1 MAYNDAIMNSADKQK
16 IAALGE
22 QWQAAQKTGNQGGMN
37 EAHEQAELIRKK
49 YGYSGGGDGSG
60 FKIVG
65 NSTVLPEAKD
75 QSESINKI
83 YDAQQ
88 KAKTD
93 ALKAAYDQ
101 NMADYDAQAAKIP
114 QTYNEARRQV
124 STQAD
129 ISRANLNEQ
138 MAGSGINVGAGSQ
151 LALSQ
156 QNSRNAAM
164 GKVSSAEA
172 DALSDLEAQRQ
183 KVKTAYQNAVAQAI
197 SENDAARAKALY
209 AEAQRVD
216 NSIVNT
222 AVKQLSVDTTLA
234 ENERSRLEQQ
244 AATLAKYGDF
254 SGYAALGYS
263 QDQID
268 AMQKVWGA
276 QNPKLYYER
285 TGAYPASYTASNRR
299 TGGGGGGSDD
309 DTITPTRD
317 TATPD
322 GSSPPTTTLT
332 GAMAGAVP
340 GAATGGAQFLTRS
353 LAWDQDEGTF
363 VWNGKTYSKV
373 SDLVNAWNNAS
384 LSDADEAVLRQK
396 FKAHTG
402 VDLSKYGY

>member
-1 MAYNDAIMNSADKQK
+1 MAYNDAIINNADKQK

-22 QWQAAQKTGNQGGMN
+22 QWQAAQKAGNQGGMN

-49 YGYSGGGDGSG
+49 YGYSGGADGSG

-65 NSTVLPEAKD
+65 NNTVLPEAKD

-138 MAGSGINVGAGSQ
+138 LAGSGINVGAGSQ

-209 AEAQRVD
+209 TEAQRVD

-244 AATLAKYGDF
+244 AATLAKFGDF

-285 TGAYPASYTASNRR
+285 TGNYPASYTAAQSGRSR
-299 TGGGGGGSDD
+299 GGGGGGGGDD
-309 DTITPTRD
+309 NTVPSARDPETKPKSAADYHENSYITNANGPGWVMVRGYGRV
-317 TATPD
+317 TP
-322 GSSPPTTTLT
+322 SELE
-332 GAMAGAVP
+332 A
-340 GAATGGAQFLTRS
+340 
-353 LAWDQDEGTF
+353 
-363 VWNGKTYSKV
+363 
-373 SDLVNAWNNAS
+373 LVNSGKVKEVVNGNGTYTYRNAN
-384 LSDADEAVLRQK
+384 
-396 FKAHTG
+396 
-402 VDLSKYGY
+402 

>member
-1 MAYNDAIMNSADKQK
+1 MAYNDAIINSADKQK

-22 QWQAAQKTGNQGGMN
+22 QWQAAQKAGNQGGMN

-49 YGYSGGGDGSG
+49 YGYSGGADGSG

-65 NSTVLPEAKD
+65 NNTVLPEAKD

-138 MAGSGINVGAGSQ
+138 LAGSGINVGAGSQ

-164 GKVSSAEA
+164 GKVSTAEA

-209 AEAQRVD
+209 TEAQRVD

-222 AVKQLSVDTTLA
+222 AVKQLSVDTTLT
-234 ENERSRLEQQ
+234 ENDRSRLEQQ

-285 TGAYPASYTASNRR
+285 TGNYPASYTAAQSSRSR
-299 TGGGGGGSDD
+299 SRSGGGGGGSDD
-309 DTITPTRD
+309 DTITPSGAKIKAKSAADYHESSSITNANGSGWVMVRGYGRV
-317 TATPD
+317 TP
-322 GSSPPTTTLT
+322 SELET
-332 GAMAGAVP
+332 
-340 GAATGGAQFLTRS
+340 
-353 LAWDQDEGTF
+353 
-363 VWNGKTYSKV
+363 
-373 SDLVNAWNNAS
+373 LVNSGKVKEVDNGNGTYTYRNAN
-384 LSDADEAVLRQK
+384 
-396 FKAHTG
+396 
-402 VDLSKYGY
+402 

>member
-1 MAYNDAIMNSADKQK
+1 MAYNDAIMNNADKQK

-22 QWQAAQKTGNQGGMN
+22 QWQAAQKAGNQGGMN

-65 NSTVLPEAKD
+65 NNTVLPEAKD

-164 GKVSSAEA
+164 GKVSTAEA

-209 AEAQRVD
+209 TEAQRVD

-285 TGAYPASYTASNRR
+285 TGTYPASYTASNSRK
-299 TGGGGGGSDD
+299 GGGGGGGGGD
-309 DTITPTRD
+309 DTITPVRD
-317 TATPD
+317 KTDSGRITHNDIDFTNA
-322 GSSPPTTTLT
+322 S
-332 GAMAGAVP
+332 AVAD
-340 GAATGGAQFLTRS
+340 AAT
-353 LAWDQDEGTF
+353 
-363 VWNGKTYSKV
+363 V
-373 SDLVNAWNNAS
+373 SDRVKEMISQGVPVSEVNQYIQSASDNGLISDDSRRRLKYMNNS
-384 LSDADEAVLRQK
+384 R
-396 FKAHTG
+396 
-402 VDLSKYGY
+402 

>member
-1 MAYNDAIMNSADKQK
+1 MAYNDAIMNNADKQK

-22 QWQAAQKTGNQGGMN
+22 QWQAAQKAGNQGGMN

-65 NSTVLPEAKD
+65 NNTVLPEAKD

-156 QNSRNAAM
+156 QNSRNSAM
-164 GKVSSAEA
+164 GKVSTAEA

-183 KVKTAYQNAVAQAI
+183 KVKAAYQNAVAQAI
-197 SENDAARAKALY
+197 SENDAERAKALY
-209 AEAQRVD
+209 TEAQRVD

-285 TGAYPASYTASNRR
+285 TGTYPASYTASNRR
-299 TGGGGGGSDD
+299 TGGGGGGGGGGGDG
-309 DTITPTRD
+309 DTIPPARDQKTKPKSAVDYHENSYITNANGPGWVMVRGYGRVTPSELE
-317 TATPD
+317 A
-322 GSSPPTTTLT
+322 
-332 GAMAGAVP
+332 
-340 GAATGGAQFLTRS
+340 
-353 LAWDQDEGTF
+353 
-363 VWNGKTYSKV
+363 
-373 SDLVNAWNNAS
+373 LVNAGKVKEVVNGNGTYTYRNAN
-384 LSDADEAVLRQK
+384 
-396 FKAHTG
+396 
-402 VDLSKYGY
+402 

>member
-1 MAYNDAIMNSADKQK
+1 MAYNDAGMNNADKQK

-22 QWQAAQKTGNQGGMN
+22 QWQAAQKAGNQGGMN

-65 NSTVLPEAKD
+65 NNTVLPEAKD
-75 QSESINKI
+75 QSENINKI

-172 DALSDLEAQRQ
+172 DALSNLEAQRQ

-209 AEAQRVD
+209 TEAQRVD

-244 AATLAKYGDF
+244 AATLAKFGDF

-285 TGAYPASYTASNRR
+285 TGKYPASYTASNRR
-299 TGGGGGGSDD
+299 SPGVDGGDD
-309 DTITPTRD
+309 DTITPKKRHLIHNDVNYHNDIDFTD
-317 TATPD
+317 PN
-322 GSSPPTTTLT
+322 
-332 GAMAGAVP
+332 AVAD
-340 GAATGGAQFLTRS
+340 AATVYDRVKEMISQGTPVS
-353 LAWDQDEGTF
+353 EVDQYIQSASD
-363 VWNGKTYSKV
+363 NGLI
-373 SDLVNAWNNAS
+373 SDDSRIRMKSMNHS
-384 LSDADEAVLRQK
+384 RK
-396 FKAHTG
+396 
-402 VDLSKYGY
+402 

>member
-1 MAYNDAIMNSADKQK
+1 MAYNDAGMNNADKQK

-22 QWQAAQKTGNQGGMN
+22 QWQAAQKAGNQGGMN

-65 NSTVLPEAKD
+65 NNTVLPEAKD

-164 GKVSSAEA
+164 GKVSTAEA

-183 KVKTAYQNAVAQAI
+183 KVKAAYQNAVAQAI
-197 SENDAARAKALY
+197 SENDAERAKALY
-209 AEAQRVD
+209 TEAQRVD

-285 TGAYPASYTASNRR
+285 TGKYPASYTASNRR
-299 TGGGGGGSDD
+299 SGGGGGGGGGGGD
-309 DTITPTRD
+309 DTITP
-317 TATPD
+317 
-322 GSSPPTTTLT
+322 
-332 GAMAGAVP
+332 VENP
-340 GAATGGAQFLTRS
+340 GKTNAQAAYELTGGAADTSYLNSYTT
-353 LAWDQDEGTF
+353 LAKYQNQWADLDMYA
-363 VWNGKTYSKV
+363 NGGSSKAQLRKIINDWEK
-373 SDLVNAWNNAS
+373 SGKISSTA
-384 LSDADEAVLRQK
+384 ADEMYYSYNL
-396 FKAHTG
+396 G
-402 VDLSKYGY
+402 

>member
-1 MAYNDAIMNSADKQK
+1 MAYNDAIMNNADKQK

-22 QWQAAQKTGNQGGMN
+22 QWQAAQKAGNQGGMN

-65 NSTVLPEAKD
+65 NNTVLPEAKD

-93 ALKAAYDQ
+93 ALNAAYDQ

-164 GKVSSAEA
+164 GKVSTAEA

-183 KVKTAYQNAVAQAI
+183 KVKAAYQNAVAQAI
-197 SENDAARAKALY
+197 SENDAERAKALY
-209 AEAQRVD
+209 TEAQRVD

-285 TGAYPASYTASNRR
+285 TGTYPASYTASNSRA
-299 TGGGGGGSDD
+299 GGGGGGGGGGGD
-309 DTITPTRD
+309 DTITPARD
-317 TATPD
+317 QKTKPKSAVDYHENSYITNANGPGWVMVRGYGRVTP
-322 GSSPPTTTLT
+322 SELE
-332 GAMAGAVP
+332 A
-340 GAATGGAQFLTRS
+340 
-353 LAWDQDEGTF
+353 
-363 VWNGKTYSKV
+363 
-373 SDLVNAWNNAS
+373 LVNSGKVKEVVNGNGTYTYRNAN
-384 LSDADEAVLRQK
+384 
-396 FKAHTG
+396 
-402 VDLSKYGY
+402 

>member
-1 MAYNDAIMNSADKQK
+1 MAYNDAIMNNADKQK

-22 QWQAAQKTGNQGGMN
+22 QWQAAQKAGNQGGMN

-65 NSTVLPEAKD
+65 NNTVLPEAKD

-164 GKVSSAEA
+164 GKVSTAEA

-183 KVKTAYQNAVAQAI
+183 KVKAAYQNAVAQAI

-209 AEAQRVD
+209 TEAQRVD

-276 QNPKLYYER
+276 QNPKLYNER
-285 TGAYPASYTASNRR
+285 TGRYPASYTASNRR
-299 TGGGGGGSDD
+299 PGGGGGGGGGD
-309 DTITPTRD
+309 DTITPVRNKTDSGRITHND
-317 TATPD
+317 IDFTNA
-322 GSSPPTTTLT
+322 S
-332 GAMAGAVP
+332 AVAD
-340 GAATGGAQFLTRS
+340 AAT
-353 LAWDQDEGTF
+353 
-363 VWNGKTYSKV
+363 V
-373 SDLVNAWNNAS
+373 SDRVKEMITQGVPVSEVNQHIQSASDNGLISDDSRRRLKYMNNS
-384 LSDADEAVLRQK
+384 R
-396 FKAHTG
+396 
-402 VDLSKYGY
+402 

>member
-1 MAYNDAIMNSADKQK
+1 MAYNDAGMNSADKQK

-22 QWQAAQKTGNQGGMN
+22 QWQAAQKAGNQGGMN

-65 NSTVLPEAKD
+65 NNTVLPEAKD

-164 GKVSSAEA
+164 GKVSTAEA

-183 KVKTAYQNAVAQAI
+183 KVKAAYQNAVAQAI

-209 AEAQRVD
+209 TEAQRVD

-222 AVKQLSVDTTLA
+222 AVKQLSVDTTLT

-299 TGGGGGGSDD
+299 TGGGGGGGGGSDD
-309 DTITPTRD
+309 DTITPVRNKTDSGRITHND
-317 TATPD
+317 IDFTDAN
-322 GSSPPTTTLT
+322 
-332 GAMAGAVP
+332 AVAD
-340 GAATGGAQFLTRS
+340 AATVYERVKQMIS
-353 LAWDQDEGTF
+353 QDVPVSE
-363 VWNGKTYSKV
+363 VNQYIQSASDNGLI
-373 SDLVNAWNNAS
+373 SDDSRRRMKYMNNS
-384 LSDADEAVLRQK
+384 RK
-396 FKAHTG
+396 
-402 VDLSKYGY
+402 

>member
-1 MAYNDAIMNSADKQK
+1 MAYNDAGMNNADKQK

-22 QWQAAQKTGNQGGMN
+22 QWQAAQKAGNQGGMN

-65 NSTVLPEAKD
+65 NNTVLPEAKD

-209 AEAQRVD
+209 TEAQRVD

-285 TGAYPASYTASNRR
+285 TGRYPASYTASNRWS
-299 TGGGGGGSDD
+299 GGGGGGGGGGGDD
-309 DTITPTRD
+309 AITPVDNPRKTN
-317 TATPD
+317 AQ
-322 GSSPPTTTLT
+322 
-332 GAMAGAVP
+332 
-340 GAATGGAQFLTRS
+340 AAYELTGGAADTSYLNSYTT
-353 LAWDQDEGTF
+353 LAKYQNQWADLDMYA
-363 VWNGKTYSKV
+363 NGGSSKAQLRKIINDWEK
-373 SDLVNAWNNAS
+373 SGKISSTA
-384 LSDADEAVLRQK
+384 ADEMYYSYNL
-396 FKAHTG
+396 G
-402 VDLSKYGY
+402 

>member
-1 MAYNDAIMNSADKQK
+1 MAFNDAIVNSADKQK

-22 QWQAAQKTGNQGGMN
+22 QWQAAQKAGNQGGMN
-37 EAHEQAELIRKK
+37 EAHKQAELIRKK

-65 NSTVLPEAKD
+65 NNTVLPEAKD

-172 DALSDLEAQRQ
+172 DALSALEAQRQ

-209 AEAQRVD
+209 TEAQRVD

-234 ENERSRLEQQ
+234 ENDRSRLEQQ

-299 TGGGGGGSDD
+299 TGGGGGSYD

-353 LAWDQDEGTF
+353 LTWDQDEGTF

-396 FKAHTG
+396 FKAQTG

>member
-1 MAYNDAIMNSADKQK
+1 MAYNDAIMNNADKQK

-22 QWQAAQKTGNQGGMN
+22 QWQAAQKAGNQGGMN

-65 NSTVLPEAKD
+65 NNTVLPEAKD

-164 GKVSSAEA
+164 GKVSTAEA

-183 KVKTAYQNAVAQAI
+183 KVKAAYQNAVAQAI

-209 AEAQRVD
+209 TEAQRVD

-285 TGAYPASYTASNRR
+285 TGKYPASYTASNSR
-299 TGGGGGGSDD
+299 TRGGGGGGGGD
-309 DTITPTRD
+309 DTITPVRD
-317 TATPD
+317 KTDSGRITHNDIDFTNA
-322 GSSPPTTTLT
+322 S
-332 GAMAGAVP
+332 AVAD
-340 GAATGGAQFLTRS
+340 AAT
-353 LAWDQDEGTF
+353 
-363 VWNGKTYSKV
+363 V
-373 SDLVNAWNNAS
+373 SDRVKEMISQGVPVSEVNQYIQSASDNGLISDDSRRRLKYMNNS
-384 LSDADEAVLRQK
+384 R
-396 FKAHTG
+396 
-402 VDLSKYGY
+402 

>member
-1 MAYNDAIMNSADKQK
+1 MAYNDAIMNNADKQK

-22 QWQAAQKTGNQGGMN
+22 QWQAAQKAGNQGGMN
-37 EAHEQAELIRKK
+37 EAHEQAEMIRKK

-65 NSTVLPEAKD
+65 NNTVLPEAKD
-75 QSESINKI
+75 QSENINKI

-164 GKVSSAEA
+164 GKVSTAEA

-183 KVKTAYQNAVAQAI
+183 KVKAAYQNAVAQAI

-209 AEAQRVD
+209 TEAQRVD

-285 TGAYPASYTASNRR
+285 TGRYPASYTASNSR
-299 TGGGGGGSDD
+299 TGGGGSGGGGGD
-309 DTITPTRD
+309 DTITPVRNKTDSGRITHND
-317 TATPD
+317 IDFTNA
-322 GSSPPTTTLT
+322 S
-332 GAMAGAVP
+332 AVAD
-340 GAATGGAQFLTRS
+340 AAT
-353 LAWDQDEGTF
+353 
-363 VWNGKTYSKV
+363 V
-373 SDLVNAWNNAS
+373 SDRVKEMISQGVPVSEVNQYIQSASDNGLISDDSRRRLKYMNNS
-384 LSDADEAVLRQK
+384 RK
-396 FKAHTG
+396 
-402 VDLSKYGY
+402 

>member
-1 MAYNDAIMNSADKQK
+1 MAYNDAGMNNADKQK

-22 QWQAAQKTGNQGGMN
+22 QWQAAQKAGNQGGMN

-65 NSTVLPEAKD
+65 NNTVLPEAKD

-114 QTYNEARRQV
+114 QTYNDARRQV

-138 MAGSGINVGAGSQ
+138 MASSGINVGAGSQ

-164 GKVSSAEA
+164 GKVSTAEA

-183 KVKTAYQNAVAQAI
+183 KVKAAYQNAVAQAI
-197 SENDAARAKALY
+197 SENDAERAKALY
-209 AEAQRVD
+209 TEAQRVD

-285 TGAYPASYTASNRR
+285 TGKYPASYTASNSR
-299 TGGGGGGSDD
+299 TRGGGGGGGGD
-309 DTITPTRD
+309 DTITPVRD
-317 TATPD
+317 PKTKTNAQ
-322 GSSPPTTTLT
+322 
-332 GAMAGAVP
+332 
-340 GAATGGAQFLTRS
+340 AAYELTGGAVDTSYLNSYTT
-353 LAWDQDEGTF
+353 LAKYQNQWADLDMYA
-363 VWNGKTYSKV
+363 NGGSSKAQLRKIINDWEK
-373 SDLVNAWNNAS
+373 SGKISSTA
-384 LSDADEAVLRQK
+384 ADEMYYSYNL
-396 FKAHTG
+396 G
-402 VDLSKYGY
+402 

>member
-1 MAYNDAIMNSADKQK
+1 MAYNDAGMNNADKQK

-22 QWQAAQKTGNQGGMN
+22 QWQAAQKAGNQGGMN

-65 NSTVLPEAKD
+65 NNTVLPEAKD

-164 GKVSSAEA
+164 GKVSTAEA

-209 AEAQRVD
+209 TESQRVD

-285 TGAYPASYTASNRR
+285 TGTYPASYTASNRR
-299 TGGGGGGSDD
+299 TGGGGGGGVGD
-309 DTITPTRD
+309 DTITPVRD
-317 TATPD
+317 KTDSGRITHNDIDFTNA
-322 GSSPPTTTLT
+322 S
-332 GAMAGAVP
+332 AVAD
-340 GAATGGAQFLTRS
+340 AAT
-353 LAWDQDEGTF
+353 
-363 VWNGKTYSKV
+363 V
-373 SDLVNAWNNAS
+373 SDRVKEMISQGVSVSEVNQYIQSASDNGLISDDSRRRLKYMNNS
-384 LSDADEAVLRQK
+384 R
-396 FKAHTG
+396 
-402 VDLSKYGY
+402 

>member
-22 QWQAAQKTGNQGGMN
+22 QWQAAQKAGNQGGMN

-65 NSTVLPEAKD
+65 NNTVLPEAKD

-88 KAKTD
+88 KVKTD

-183 KVKTAYQNAVAQAI
+183 KVKTAYQNAVAHAI

-222 AVKQLSVDTTLA
+222 AVKQLSVDTTLT

-285 TGAYPASYTASNRR
+285 TGNYPASYTAAQSSRSR
-299 TGGGGGGSDD
+299 GGGGGGGGDD
-309 DTITPTRD
+309 NTIPPARDPKTKPKSAVDYHESSSITNANGSGWVMVRGYGRVTPSELE
-317 TATPD
+317 A
-322 GSSPPTTTLT
+322 
-332 GAMAGAVP
+332 
-340 GAATGGAQFLTRS
+340 
-353 LAWDQDEGTF
+353 
-363 VWNGKTYSKV
+363 
-373 SDLVNAWNNAS
+373 LVNSGKVKEVDNGNSTYTYRNAN
-384 LSDADEAVLRQK
+384 
-396 FKAHTG
+396 
-402 VDLSKYGY
+402 

>member
-1 MAYNDAIMNSADKQK
+1 MAYNDAIMNNADKQK

-22 QWQAAQKTGNQGGMN
+22 QWQAAQKAGNQGGMN

-65 NSTVLPEAKD
+65 NNTVLPEAKD

-164 GKVSSAEA
+164 GKVSTAEA

-209 AEAQRVD
+209 TEAQRVD

-285 TGAYPASYTASNRR
+285 TGRYPASYTASNRR
-299 TGGGGGGSDD
+299 TGGGGGGGGGGD
-309 DTITPTRD
+309 DTITPVRD
-317 TATPD
+317 PKTKTNAQ
-322 GSSPPTTTLT
+322 
-332 GAMAGAVP
+332 
-340 GAATGGAQFLTRS
+340 AAYELTGGAADTSYLNSYTT
-353 LAWDQDEGTF
+353 LAKYQNQWADLDMYA
-363 VWNGKTYSKV
+363 NGGSSKAQLRKIINDWEK
-373 SDLVNAWNNAS
+373 SGKISSTA
-384 LSDADEAVLRQK
+384 ADEMYYSYNL
-396 FKAHTG
+396 G
-402 VDLSKYGY
+402 

>member
-1 MAYNDAIMNSADKQK
+1 MAYNDAIMNNADKQK

-22 QWQAAQKTGNQGGMN
+22 QWQAAQKAGNQGGMN

-65 NSTVLPEAKD
+65 NNTVLPEAKD

-101 NMADYDAQAAKIP
+101 NMLDYDAQAAKIP

-164 GKVSSAEA
+164 GKVSTAEA

-183 KVKTAYQNAVAQAI
+183 KVKAAYQNAVAQAI
-197 SENDAARAKALY
+197 SENDAERAKALY
-209 AEAQRVD
+209 TEAQRVD

-285 TGAYPASYTASNRR
+285 TGRYPASYTPSNRR
-299 TGGGGGGSDD
+299 NPGGDGGD
-309 DTITPTRD
+309 DTITPVRD
-317 TATPD
+317 PKTKTNAQ
-322 GSSPPTTTLT
+322 
-332 GAMAGAVP
+332 
-340 GAATGGAQFLTRS
+340 AAYELTGGAADTSYLNSYTT
-353 LAWDQDEGTF
+353 LAKYQNQWADLDMYA
-363 VWNGKTYSKV
+363 NGGSSKAQLRKIINDWEK
-373 SDLVNAWNNAS
+373 SGKISSTA
-384 LSDADEAVLRQK
+384 ADEMYYSYNL
-396 FKAHTG
+396 G
-402 VDLSKYGY
+402 

>member
-1 MAYNDAIMNSADKQK
+1 MAYNDAIINSADKQK
-16 IAALGE
+16 IAALSE
-22 QWQAAQKTGNQGGMN
+22 QWKAAHQAGNQGGMN

-49 YGYSGGGDGSG
+49 YGYSGGADGSG

-65 NSTVLPEAKD
+65 NNTVLPEAKD

-138 MAGSGINVGAGSQ
+138 SAGSGINVGAGSQ

-172 DALSDLEAQRQ
+172 DAMSALEAQRQ

-209 AEAQRVD
+209 TEAQRVD

-254 SGYAALGYS
+254 SGYAALGYT

-285 TGAYPASYTASNRR
+285 TGKYPASYTASNRR
-299 TGGGGGGSDD
+299 NGGSGGSGGGD
-309 DTITPTRD
+309 DTITPVRD
-317 TATPD
+317 KTDSGRITHNDIDFTNA
-322 GSSPPTTTLT
+322 S
-332 GAMAGAVP
+332 AVAD
-340 GAATGGAQFLTRS
+340 AAT
-353 LAWDQDEGTF
+353 
-363 VWNGKTYSKV
+363 V
-373 SDLVNAWNNAS
+373 SDRVKEMISQGVPVSEVNQYIQSASDNGLISDDSRRRLKYMNNS
-384 LSDADEAVLRQK
+384 R
-396 FKAHTG
+396 
-402 VDLSKYGY
+402 

>member
-1 MAYNDAIMNSADKQK
+1 MAYNDAGMNNADKQK

-22 QWQAAQKTGNQGGMN
+22 QWQAAQKAGNQGGMN

-65 NSTVLPEAKD
+65 NNTVLPEAKD
-75 QSESINKI
+75 QSENINKI

-138 MAGSGINVGAGSQ
+138 LAGSGINVGAGSQ

-164 GKVSSAEA
+164 GKVSTAEA

-183 KVKTAYQNAVAQAI
+183 KVKAAYQNAVAQAI

-209 AEAQRVD
+209 TEAQRVD

-276 QNPKLYYER
+276 QHPTLYYER
-285 TGAYPASYTASNRR
+285 TGRYPASYTASNRR
-299 TGGGGGGSDD
+299 PGGGGGVGGGD
-309 DTITPTRD
+309 DTITPVRD
-317 TATPD
+317 KTDSGRITHNDIDFTNA
-322 GSSPPTTTLT
+322 S
-332 GAMAGAVP
+332 AVAD
-340 GAATGGAQFLTRS
+340 AAT
-353 LAWDQDEGTF
+353 
-363 VWNGKTYSKV
+363 V
-373 SDLVNAWNNAS
+373 SDRVKEMISQGVPVSEVNKYIQSAS
-384 LSDADEAVLRQK
+384 DNGLISDDSRRRL
-396 FKAHTG
+396 
-402 VDLSKYGY
+402 KYMNSSRK

>member
-1 MAYNDAIMNSADKQK
+1 MAYNDAIMNNADKQK

-22 QWQAAQKTGNQGGMN
+22 QWQAAQKAGNQGGMN

-65 NSTVLPEAKD
+65 NNTVLPEAKD

-164 GKVSSAEA
+164 GKVSTAEA

-183 KVKTAYQNAVAQAI
+183 KVKAAYQNAVAQAI

-209 AEAQRVD
+209 TEAQRVD

-244 AATLAKYGDF
+244 AAMLAKYGDF

-285 TGAYPASYTASNRR
+285 TGTYPASYTASKRR
-299 TGGGGGGSDD
+299 TGGGGGGGGGGDD
-309 DTITPTRD
+309 AITPVEN
-317 TATPD
+317 
-322 GSSPPTTTLT
+322 PTKND
-332 GAMAGAVP
+332 AQ
-340 GAATGGAQFLTRS
+340 AAYELTGGAADTSYLNSYTT
-353 LAWDQDEGTF
+353 LAKYQNQWADLDMYA
-363 VWNGKTYSKV
+363 NGGSSKAQLRKIINDWEK
-373 SDLVNAWNNAS
+373 SGKISSTA
-384 LSDADEAVLRQK
+384 ADEMYYSYNL
-396 FKAHTG
+396 G
-402 VDLSKYGY
+402 

>member
-1 MAYNDAIMNSADKQK
+1 MAYNDAGMNNADKQK

-22 QWQAAQKTGNQGGMN
+22 QWQAAQKAGNQGGMN

-65 NSTVLPEAKD
+65 NNTVLPEAKD

-183 KVKTAYQNAVAQAI
+183 KVKAAYQNAVAQAI
-197 SENDAARAKALY
+197 SENDAERAKALY
-209 AEAQRVD
+209 TEAQRVD

-285 TGAYPASYTASNRR
+285 TGKYPASYTASNRR
-299 TGGGGGGSDD
+299 SGGGGGGGGGGGD
-309 DTITPTRD
+309 DTITPVRNKTDSGRITHND
-317 TATPD
+317 IDFTNA
-322 GSSPPTTTLT
+322 S
-332 GAMAGAVP
+332 AVAD
-340 GAATGGAQFLTRS
+340 AAT
-353 LAWDQDEGTF
+353 
-363 VWNGKTYSKV
+363 V
-373 SDLVNAWNNAS
+373 SDRVKEMISQGVPVSEVNQYIQSASDNGLISDDSRRRLKYMNNS
-384 LSDADEAVLRQK
+384 R
-396 FKAHTG
+396 
-402 VDLSKYGY
+402 

>member
-1 MAYNDAIMNSADKQK
+1 MAYNDAIMNNADKQK

-22 QWQAAQKTGNQGGMN
+22 QWQAAQKAGNQGGMN

-65 NSTVLPEAKD
+65 NNTVLPEAKD
-75 QSESINKI
+75 QSESINNI

-164 GKVSSAEA
+164 GKVSTAEA

-183 KVKTAYQNAVAQAI
+183 KVKAAYQNAVAQAI

-209 AEAQRVD
+209 TEAQRVD

-285 TGAYPASYTASNRR
+285 TGTYPASYTASNSR
-299 TGGGGGGSDD
+299 TRGGGGGGGGD
-309 DTITPTRD
+309 DTITPVRD
-317 TATPD
+317 PKTKTNAQ
-322 GSSPPTTTLT
+322 
-332 GAMAGAVP
+332 
-340 GAATGGAQFLTRS
+340 AAYELTGGAADTSYLNSYTT
-353 LAWDQDEGTF
+353 LAKYQNQWADLDMYA
-363 VWNGKTYSKV
+363 NGGSSKAQLRKIINDWEK
-373 SDLVNAWNNAS
+373 SGKISSTA
-384 LSDADEAVLRQK
+384 ADEMYYSYNL
-396 FKAHTG
+396 G
-402 VDLSKYGY
+402 

>member
-1 MAYNDAIMNSADKQK
+1 MAYNDAGMNSADKQK

-22 QWQAAQKTGNQGGMN
+22 QWKAAQQAGNQGGMN

-49 YGYSGGGDGSG
+49 YGYSGGTDGSG
-60 FKIVG
+60 YKIVG
-65 NSTVLPEAKD
+65 NNTVLPEAKD
-75 QSESINKI
+75 QSENINKI

-101 NMADYDAQAAKIP
+101 NMFDYDAQAAKIP
-114 QTYNEARRQV
+114 QAYNEARRQV

-129 ISRANLNEQ
+129 IARANLNEQ
-138 MAGSGINVGAGSQ
+138 MAGSGINTGAGSQ

-285 TGAYPASYTASNRR
+285 TGAYPASYTPK
-299 TGGGGGGSDD
+299 GGGGGGGGDDNTIPPKRKQLIHDDRNYHNDIDFTDANAVADSTTVYERVKEMISQGVPVPEVNKYIQSASDNGLISDD
-309 DTITPTRD
+309 SRIRMK
-317 TATPD
+317 
-322 GSSPPTTTLT
+322 S
-332 GAMAGAVP
+332 M
-340 GAATGGAQFLTRS
+340 
-353 LAWDQDEGTF
+353 
-363 VWNGKTYSKV
+363 NYSRK
-373 SDLVNAWNNAS
+373 
-384 LSDADEAVLRQK
+384 
-396 FKAHTG
+396 
-402 VDLSKYGY
+402 

>member
-1 MAYNDAIMNSADKQK
+1 MAYNDAIMNNADKQK

-22 QWQAAQKTGNQGGMN
+22 QWQAAQKAGNQGGMN

-65 NSTVLPEAKD
+65 NNTVLPEAKD

-101 NMADYDAQAAKIP
+101 NMLDYDAQAAKIP

-164 GKVSSAEA
+164 GKVSTAEA

-197 SENDAARAKALY
+197 SENDAERAKALY
-209 AEAQRVD
+209 TEAQRVD

-285 TGAYPASYTASNRR
+285 TGTYPASYTASNRR
-299 TGGGGGGSDD
+299 TGGGGGGGGGD
-309 DTITPTRD
+309 DTITP
-317 TATPD
+317 
-322 GSSPPTTTLT
+322 
-332 GAMAGAVP
+332 VENP
-340 GAATGGAQFLTRS
+340 GKTNAQAAYELTGGAADTSYLNSYTT
-353 LAWDQDEGTF
+353 LAKYQNQWADLDMYA
-363 VWNGKTYSKV
+363 NGGSSKAQLRKIINDWEK
-373 SDLVNAWNNAS
+373 SGKISSTA
-384 LSDADEAVLRQK
+384 ADEMYYSYNL
-396 FKAHTG
+396 G
-402 VDLSKYGY
+402 

>member
-1 MAYNDAIMNSADKQK
+1 MAYNDAGMNNADKQK

-22 QWQAAQKTGNQGGMN
+22 QWQAAQKAGNQGGMN

-65 NSTVLPEAKD
+65 NNTVLPEAKD

-164 GKVSSAEA
+164 GKVSTAEA

-209 AEAQRVD
+209 TEAQRVD

-299 TGGGGGGSDD
+299 TGGGGGGGGGD
-309 DTITPTRD
+309 DTITPVRD
-317 TATPD
+317 KTDSGRITHNDIDFTNA
-322 GSSPPTTTLT
+322 S
-332 GAMAGAVP
+332 AVAD
-340 GAATGGAQFLTRS
+340 AAT
-353 LAWDQDEGTF
+353 
-363 VWNGKTYSKV
+363 V
-373 SDLVNAWNNAS
+373 SDRVKEMISQGVPVSEVNQYIQSASDNGLISDDSRRRLKYMNNS
-384 LSDADEAVLRQK
+384 R
-396 FKAHTG
+396 
-402 VDLSKYGY
+402 

>member
-1 MAYNDAIMNSADKQK
+1 MAYNDAIINSADKQK

-22 QWQAAQKTGNQGGMN
+22 QWQAAQKAGNQGGMN

-101 NMADYDAQAAKIP
+101 NMLDYDVAAGKIP

-124 STQAD
+124 STQAG

-172 DALSDLEAQRQ
+172 DAMSALEAQRQ

-209 AEAQRVD
+209 TEAQRVD

-299 TGGGGGGSDD
+299 TGGGGGSGGGGSTQNPVQNSTRASTKDISSIHENSS
-309 DTITPTRD
+309 ITNVNGSGWTLVRGYGRV
-317 TATPD
+317 TP
-322 GSSPPTTTLT
+322 SELE
-332 GAMAGAVP
+332 A
-340 GAATGGAQFLTRS
+340 
-353 LAWDQDEGTF
+353 
-363 VWNGKTYSKV
+363 
-373 SDLVNAWNNAS
+373 LVNAGKVK
-384 LSDADEAVLRQK
+384 E
-396 FKAHTG
+396 
-402 VDLSKYGY
+402 VDNGDGTYTYRTVGYGKVS

>member
-1 MAYNDAIMNSADKQK
+1 MAYNDAIMNNADKQK

-22 QWQAAQKTGNQGGMN
+22 QWQAAQKAGNQGGMN

-49 YGYSGGGDGSG
+49 YGYSGGSDGSG

-65 NSTVLPEAKD
+65 NNTVLPEAKD

-164 GKVSSAEA
+164 GKVSTAEA

-183 KVKTAYQNAVAQAI
+183 KVKAAYQNAVAQAI

-209 AEAQRVD
+209 TEAQRVD

-244 AATLAKYGDF
+244 AATLAKFGDF

-285 TGAYPASYTASNRR
+285 TGTYPASYTASTRR
-299 TGGGGGGSDD
+299 SGGGGGSRGSDN
-309 DTITPTRD
+309 DTITPVRNKTDSGRITHND
-317 TATPD
+317 IDFTNA
-322 GSSPPTTTLT
+322 S
-332 GAMAGAVP
+332 AVAD
-340 GAATGGAQFLTRS
+340 AAT
-353 LAWDQDEGTF
+353 
-363 VWNGKTYSKV
+363 V
-373 SDLVNAWNNAS
+373 SDRAKEMISQGVPVSEVNQYIQSASDNGLISDDSRRRLKYMNNS
-384 LSDADEAVLRQK
+384 R
-396 FKAHTG
+396 
-402 VDLSKYGY
+402 

>member
-1 MAYNDAIMNSADKQK
+1 MAYNDAGMNSADKQK

-22 QWQAAQKTGNQGGMN
+22 QWQAAQKAGNQGGMN

-65 NSTVLPEAKD
+65 NNTVLPEAKD

-222 AVKQLSVDTTLA
+222 AVKQLSVDTTLT

-285 TGAYPASYTASNRR
+285 TGNYPASYTAAQSGRSR
-299 TGGGGGGSDD
+299 GGGGGGGGGGGDDNTIPPQKRHLIHNNVNYHQDIDFTDPNAVANSEAVYERVKEMISQGVPVSEVNQYIQSASDNGLISDD
-309 DTITPTRD
+309 SRIRMK
-317 TATPD
+317 
-322 GSSPPTTTLT
+322 G
-332 GAMAGAVP
+332 M
-340 GAATGGAQFLTRS
+340 
-353 LAWDQDEGTF
+353 
-363 VWNGKTYSKV
+363 NYSRK
-373 SDLVNAWNNAS
+373 
-384 LSDADEAVLRQK
+384 
-396 FKAHTG
+396 
-402 VDLSKYGY
+402 

>member
-1 MAYNDAIMNSADKQK
+1 MAYNDAIMNNADKQK

-22 QWQAAQKTGNQGGMN
+22 QWQAAQKAGNQGGMN

-65 NSTVLPEAKD
+65 NNTVLPEAKD
-75 QSESINKI
+75 QSENINKI

-101 NMADYDAQAAKIP
+101 NMLDYDAQAAKIP

-164 GKVSSAEA
+164 GKVSTAEA

-183 KVKTAYQNAVAQAI
+183 KVKAAYQNAVAQAI

-209 AEAQRVD
+209 TEAQRVD

-285 TGAYPASYTASNRR
+285 TGKYPASYTASNRR
-299 TGGGGGGSDD
+299 TGGGGGGGGGD
-309 DTITPTRD
+309 DTITP
-317 TATPD
+317 
-322 GSSPPTTTLT
+322 
-332 GAMAGAVP
+332 VENP
-340 GAATGGAQFLTRS
+340 GKTNAQAAYELTGGAADTSYLNSYTT
-353 LAWDQDEGTF
+353 LAKYQNQWADLDMYA
-363 VWNGKTYSKV
+363 NGGSSKEQLRKIINGWEK
-373 SDLVNAWNNAS
+373 SGKISSTA
-384 LSDADEAVLRQK
+384 ADEMYYSYNL
-396 FKAHTG
+396 G
-402 VDLSKYGY
+402 

>member
-1 MAYNDAIMNSADKQK
+1 MAYNDAGMNNADKQK

-22 QWQAAQKTGNQGGMN
+22 QWQAAQKAGNQGGMN

-65 NSTVLPEAKD
+65 NNTVLPEAKD

-164 GKVSSAEA
+164 GKVSTAEA

-183 KVKTAYQNAVAQAI
+183 KVKAAYQNAVAQAI

-209 AEAQRVD
+209 TEAQRVD

-285 TGAYPASYTASNRR
+285 TGTYPASYTASNRR
-299 TGGGGGGSDD
+299 PGGGGGGGGGD
-309 DTITPTRD
+309 DTITPVRD
-317 TATPD
+317 PKTKTNAQ
-322 GSSPPTTTLT
+322 
-332 GAMAGAVP
+332 
-340 GAATGGAQFLTRS
+340 AAYELTGGAADTSYLNSYTT
-353 LAWDQDEGTF
+353 LAKYQNQWADLDMYA
-363 VWNGKTYSKV
+363 NGGSSKEQLRKIINDWEK
-373 SDLVNAWNNAS
+373 SGKISSTA
-384 LSDADEAVLRQK
+384 ADEMYYSYNL
-396 FKAHTG
+396 G
-402 VDLSKYGY
+402 

>member
-1 MAYNDAIMNSADKQK
+1 MAYNDAGMNSADKQK

-22 QWQAAQKTGNQGGMN
+22 QWKAAQQAGNQGGMN

-222 AVKQLSVDTTLA
+222 AVKQLSVDTTLT

-299 TGGGGGGSDD
+299 TGGGGGSDD
-309 DTITPTRD
+309 DTITPVRD
-317 TATPD
+317 KTDSGRVTHNDIDFTDAN
-322 GSSPPTTTLT
+322 
-332 GAMAGAVP
+332 AVAD
-340 GAATGGAQFLTRS
+340 AATVYERVKEMISQGVPVSEVNQYIQSAS
-353 LAWDQDEGTF
+353 D
-363 VWNGKTYSKV
+363 NGLI
-373 SDLVNAWNNAS
+373 SDDSRRRMKYMNNS
-384 LSDADEAVLRQK
+384 RK
-396 FKAHTG
+396 
-402 VDLSKYGY
+402 

>member
-1 MAYNDAIMNSADKQK
+1 MAYNDAIMNNADKQK

-22 QWQAAQKTGNQGGMN
+22 QWQAAQKAGNQGGMN

-65 NSTVLPEAKD
+65 NNTVLPEAKD

-164 GKVSSAEA
+164 GKVSTAEA

-183 KVKTAYQNAVAQAI
+183 KVKAAYQNAVAQAI
-197 SENDAARAKALY
+197 SENDAERAKALY
-209 AEAQRVD
+209 TEAQRVD

-244 AATLAKYGDF
+244 AATLAKFGDF

-285 TGAYPASYTASNRR
+285 TGRYPASYTASNSR
-299 TGGGGGGSDD
+299 TGGGGGGGGGD
-309 DTITPTRD
+309 DTITPVEN
-317 TATPD
+317 
-322 GSSPPTTTLT
+322 T
-332 GAMAGAVP
+332 GKTNAQ
-340 GAATGGAQFLTRS
+340 AAYELTGGAADTSYLNSYTT
-353 LAWDQDEGTF
+353 LAKYQNQWADLDMYA
-363 VWNGKTYSKV
+363 NGGSSKAQLRKIINDWEK
-373 SDLVNAWNNAS
+373 SGKISSTA
-384 LSDADEAVLRQK
+384 ADEMYYSYNL
-396 FKAHTG
+396 G
-402 VDLSKYGY
+402 

>member
-1 MAYNDAIMNSADKQK
+1 MAYNDAIINSADKQK

-22 QWQAAQKTGNQGGMN
+22 QWQAAQKAGNQGGMN

-49 YGYSGGGDGSG
+49 YGYSGGADGSG

-138 MAGSGINVGAGSQ
+138 LAGSGINVGAGSQ

-164 GKVSSAEA
+164 GKVSTAEA

-183 KVKTAYQNAVAQAI
+183 KVKAAYQNAVAQAI

-209 AEAQRVD
+209 TEAQRVD

-234 ENERSRLEQQ
+234 ENDRSRLEQQ

-254 SGYAALGYS
+254 SGYSALGYS

-299 TGGGGGGSDD
+299 AGSGGSGGGGGDD
-309 DTITPTRD
+309 NAIPSARDPKTKPKSAVDYHENRYITNANGPGWVMVRGYGRV
-317 TATPD
+317 TP
-322 GSSPPTTTLT
+322 SELE
-332 GAMAGAVP
+332 V
-340 GAATGGAQFLTRS
+340 
-353 LAWDQDEGTF
+353 
-363 VWNGKTYSKV
+363 
-373 SDLVNAWNNAS
+373 LVNSGKVKEVVNGNGTYTYRNAN
-384 LSDADEAVLRQK
+384 
-396 FKAHTG
+396 
-402 VDLSKYGY
+402 

>member
-1 MAYNDAIMNSADKQK
+1 MAYNDAGMNSADKQK

-22 QWQAAQKTGNQGGMN
+22 QWQAAQKAGNQGGMN

-65 NSTVLPEAKD
+65 NNTVLPGAKD

-222 AVKQLSVDTTLA
+222 AVKQLSVDTTLT

-285 TGAYPASYTASNRR
+285 TGNYPASYTAAQSGRSR
-299 TGGGGGGSDD
+299 GGGGGGGGDDNTIPPQKRHLIHNNVNYHQDIDFTDPNAVANSEAVYERVKEMISQGVPVSEVNQYIQSASDNGLISDD
-309 DTITPTRD
+309 SRIRMK
-317 TATPD
+317 
-322 GSSPPTTTLT
+322 G
-332 GAMAGAVP
+332 M
-340 GAATGGAQFLTRS
+340 
-353 LAWDQDEGTF
+353 
-363 VWNGKTYSKV
+363 NYSRK
-373 SDLVNAWNNAS
+373 
-384 LSDADEAVLRQK
+384 
-396 FKAHTG
+396 
-402 VDLSKYGY
+402 

>member
-1 MAYNDAIMNSADKQK
+1 MAYNDAIMNNADKQK

-22 QWQAAQKTGNQGGMN
+22 QWQAAQKAGNQGGMN

-65 NSTVLPEAKD
+65 NNTVLPEAKD

-164 GKVSSAEA
+164 GKVSTAEA

-183 KVKTAYQNAVAQAI
+183 KVKAAYQNAVAQAI
-197 SENDAARAKALY
+197 SENDAERAKALY
-209 AEAQRVD
+209 TEAQRVD

-285 TGAYPASYTASNRR
+285 TGTYPASYTASNSRA
-299 TGGGGGGSDD
+299 GGGGGGGGGGGD
-309 DTITPTRD
+309 DTITPARD
-317 TATPD
+317 QKTKPKSAVDYHENSYITNANGPGWVMVRGYGRVTP
-322 GSSPPTTTLT
+322 SELE
-332 GAMAGAVP
+332 A
-340 GAATGGAQFLTRS
+340 
-353 LAWDQDEGTF
+353 
-363 VWNGKTYSKV
+363 
-373 SDLVNAWNNAS
+373 LVNSGKVKEVVNGNGTYTYRNAN
-384 LSDADEAVLRQK
+384 
-396 FKAHTG
+396 
-402 VDLSKYGY
+402 

>member
-1 MAYNDAIMNSADKQK
+1 MAYNDAIMNNADKQK

-22 QWQAAQKTGNQGGMN
+22 QWQAAQKAGNQGGMN

-65 NSTVLPEAKD
+65 NNTVLPEAKD
-75 QSESINKI
+75 QSENINKI

-88 KAKTD
+88 KAKTY

-164 GKVSSAEA
+164 GKVSTAEA

-209 AEAQRVD
+209 TEAQRVD

-244 AATLAKYGDF
+244 AATLAKFGDF

-285 TGAYPASYTASNRR
+285 TGRYPASYTASNRR
-299 TGGGGGGSDD
+299 NPGGDGGDD
-309 DTITPTRD
+309 AITPVENPTRND
-317 TATPD
+317 AKDLSSIHENSHITNVNGSGWTLVRGYGRVTP
-322 GSSPPTTTLT
+322 SELE
-332 GAMAGAVP
+332 A
-340 GAATGGAQFLTRS
+340 
-353 LAWDQDEGTF
+353 
-363 VWNGKTYSKV
+363 
-373 SDLVNAWNNAS
+373 LVNAGKVK
-384 LSDADEAVLRQK
+384 E
-396 FKAHTG
+396 
-402 VDLSKYGY
+402 VDNGDGTYTYRTVGYGKVS